1 MLGGYYSGGY
11 YIEVNS
17 VSEEEV
23 TQSEE
28 KVAHEEQREEAKPEG
43 IARIPNREKG
53 SSKTPPF
60 IMMGIFVAFAI
71 LSLILARLS

>member
-1 MLGGYYSGGY
+1 
-11 YIEVNS
+11 VT
-17 VSEEEV
+17 EEEV
-23 TQSEE
+23 TQ
-28 KVAHEEQREEAKPEG
+28 EEQREEAKEAKPEG
-43 IARIPNREKG
+43 VARVPNREKG